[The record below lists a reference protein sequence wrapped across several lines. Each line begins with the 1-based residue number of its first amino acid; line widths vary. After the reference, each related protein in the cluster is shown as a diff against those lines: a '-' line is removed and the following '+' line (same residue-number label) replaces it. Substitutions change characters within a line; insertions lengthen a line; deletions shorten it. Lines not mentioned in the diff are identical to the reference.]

1 MEDYLG
7 RRIIERVA
15 DHAEKDKQSHLLK
28 YALTRNHLNFDLSN
42 MKITDSSFHN
52 NKLNRNISEAL
63 YIKQYRPSLNSQEQ
77 SL

>member
-15 DHAEKDKQSHLLK
+15 DHTEKDKQSHLLK

-52 NKLNRNISEAL
+52 NKLN
-63 YIKQYRPSLNSQEQ
+63 
-77 SL
+77 